1 MGKAQEVE
9 GLRLANPPCR
19 PIGRGIPAE
28 FDQAGFIGVQF
39 QGELRHPGAH
49 CCQEPFGVGPVL
61 KPNDSGDLIPRPES
75 ISIMQRQLRQRPR
88 ATARPRSRPGRRRGR
103 SDSDGRVTAANI
115 LRIAIGLVITTSGQS
130 PVRQDSGFYP
140 DKSYARASGQANS
153 NDIAAAARER
163 QAPKSTRVGSPDF
176 GWG

>member
-1 MGKAQEVE
+1 MTIKISQ
-9 GLRLANPPCR
+9 
-19 PIGRGIPAE
+19 I
-28 FDQAGFIGVQF
+28 
-39 QGELRHPGAH
+39 
-49 CCQEPFGVGPVL
+49 
-61 KPNDSGDLIPRPES
+61 IPR
-75 ISIMQRQLRQRPR
+75 ISSKKL
-88 ATARPRSRPGRRRGR
+88 AKVA
-103 SDSDGRVTAANI
+103 AANI